1 MTNAISKY
9 GDILQ
14 DVCDSIQTHLIV
26 RLEKKDSV
34 NRELR
39 IIVGKVG

>member
-14 DVCDSIQTHLIV
+14 DVCDSIQSHL
-26 RLEKKDSV
+26 SV